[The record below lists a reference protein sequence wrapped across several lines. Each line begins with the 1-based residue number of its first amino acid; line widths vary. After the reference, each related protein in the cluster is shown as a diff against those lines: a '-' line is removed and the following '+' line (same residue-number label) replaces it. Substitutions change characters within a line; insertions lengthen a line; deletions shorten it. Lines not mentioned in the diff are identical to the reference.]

1 MESTT
6 SKVKNEDLETCQNFL
21 QIGIFKFVMG
31 FIDILT
37 LRA

>member
-6 SKVKNEDLETCQNFL
+6 SKVKNEDLETYQNFL
-21 QIGIFKFVMG
+21 QIGIFKFLMG

-37 LRA
+37 RRA

>member
-21 QIGIFKFVMG
+21 QIGIFKFVVG
-31 FIDILT
+31 FIHILT